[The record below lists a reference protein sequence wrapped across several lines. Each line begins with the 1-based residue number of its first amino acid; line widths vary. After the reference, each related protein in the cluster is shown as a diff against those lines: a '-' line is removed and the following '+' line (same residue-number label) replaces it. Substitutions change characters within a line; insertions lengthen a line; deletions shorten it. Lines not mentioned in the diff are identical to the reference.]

1 MATQEICRVIGNDEV
16 GAGLFAL
23 TMEAPVLCLQAQPGQ
38 FVHITCS
45 EGNLLRRPISICNVE
60 GDQMTLVF
68 QVKGAGTK
76 WLAGRRAGD
85 VLDVLGT
92 LGHGFRMQEL
102 GARPIFIGGGIGVP
116 PMLMTMRVARE
127 MGAQP
132 AAILGFRSRPAV
144 ILENAFRAIGET
156 YVCTDD
162 GSYGQHGFVT
172 DVLKTQIAGATAV
185 CACGPKPM
193 LRAVS
198 QIAEA
203 QGVPCQVSMEER
215 MGCGIGAC
223 LVCACELKLKDGQEG
238 VRYGHV
244 CKDGPV
250 FDSKEV
256 VW

>member
-1 MATQEICRVIGNDEV
+1 MATQEICRVIGNGEV

-38 FVHITCS
+38 FVHITCG

-60 GDQMTLVF
+60 GDKMTLVF

-85 VLDVLGT
+85 LLDVLGT

-102 GARPIFIGGGIGVP
+102 GARPIFVGGGIGVP
-116 PMLMTMRVARE
+116 PLLITMRAARE

-144 ILENAFRAIGET
+144 ILEDAFRTVGET

-172 DVLKTQIAGATAV
+172 DVLKTQIAGATAHAARGGPDRRGTG
-185 CACGPKPM
+185 CALPGVHGGAHGLRHRRMPGLC
-193 LRAVS
+193 LRA
-198 QIAEA
+198 QA
-203 QGVPCQVSMEER
+203 QGRARRRAVWPCLQ
-215 MGCGIGAC
+215 GWPGI
-223 LVCACELKLKDGQEG
+223 
-238 VRYGHV
+238 
-244 CKDGPV
+244 
-250 FDSKEV
+250 
-256 VW
+256 